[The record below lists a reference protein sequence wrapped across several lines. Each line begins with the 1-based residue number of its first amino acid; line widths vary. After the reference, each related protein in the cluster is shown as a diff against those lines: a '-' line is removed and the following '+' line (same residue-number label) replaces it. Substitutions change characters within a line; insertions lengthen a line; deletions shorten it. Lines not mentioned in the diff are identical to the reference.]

1 MIYYLKNGKGG
12 CIIDNFSLASIV
24 YLVIVIGLIAL
35 FVVSFSLFIRR
46 VLINFSLK
54 TKHSIEIDKKLDK
67 IIELLEKDKK
77 TNRLVLP

>member
-1 MIYYLKNGKGG
+1 MDSFNLV
-12 CIIDNFSLASIV
+12 SIV

-35 FVVSFSLFIRR
+35 FVISFSLFMRR
-46 VLINFSLK
+46 LLINSSLK

-77 TNRLVLP
+77 N

>member
-1 MIYYLKNGKGG
+1 M
-12 CIIDNFSLASIV
+12 DNFSLASIV

-77 TNRLVLP
+77 N